1 MLMYCLILS
10 MYLCLCVFQMLED
23 TRTYYRRKAADRG
36 TLYCAC
42 GGITVVATI
51 VFLLIYFS

>member
-1 MLMYCLILS
+1 MYCLILS